1 MHMIAMNPLDTSVG
15 FLLNR
20 AARSMKRG
28 LESRLVTYSLTATQ
42 YIVLALLAKK
52 DGLSQSQLG
61 NHLYFDNP
69 TVTGVIDRMERDGLV
84 ERRRTSDD
92 RRVINIF
99 LSRKG
104 KDILAQVETV
114 ADDLDSEATQVFSPK
129 EKSDLV
135 RMLNTI
141 WKEMNG
147 VS

>member
-1 MHMIAMNPLDTSVG
+1 MNTLDMSVG

-28 LESRLVTYSLTATQ
+28 LESRLVTYGLTSTQ

-61 NHLYFDNP
+61 SHLYFDNP

-84 ERRRTSDD
+84 ERRRTSGD

-99 LSRKG
+99 LCDKARK
-104 KDILAQVETV
+104 ILAEVATV
-114 ADDLDSEATQVFSPK
+114 ADDLDREAMK
-129 EKSDLV
+129 EYSRKEQSDLI

-141 WKEMNG
+141 WEKMNG